1 VAAKR
6 SLEIIV
12 AFYLSEDTDGR
23 VDVPLDRPLR
33 DVTISSW

>member
-6 SLEIIV
+6 SLGIIV
-12 AFYLSEDTDGR
+12 AFYLSKDTGGR
-23 VDVPLDRPLR
+23 VDVPLDRPLQ